1 MQTTGSLSF
10 IVVYFLTCVY
20 FLSMASVETFWKAG
34 HKITGHDIDGS
45 LNTGYRK
52 FRAFFGTSPLV
63 CAVAWD
69 IISMARP
76 RKSTPQH
83 LLWALLLLKR
93 YDIESINATLVGV
106 SDKTFRKWSHIF
118 INLLADML
126 VVSEIYSSI

>member
-1 MQTTGSLSF
+1 
-10 IVVYFLTCVY
+10 
-20 FLSMASVETFWKAG
+20 MASVETFWKAG

-45 LNTGYRK
+45 LSTGYRK

-83 LLWALLLLKR
+83 LLLLKR

>member
-1 MQTTGSLSF
+1 
-10 IVVYFLTCVY
+10 
-20 FLSMASVETFWKAG
+20 MASVETFWKAG